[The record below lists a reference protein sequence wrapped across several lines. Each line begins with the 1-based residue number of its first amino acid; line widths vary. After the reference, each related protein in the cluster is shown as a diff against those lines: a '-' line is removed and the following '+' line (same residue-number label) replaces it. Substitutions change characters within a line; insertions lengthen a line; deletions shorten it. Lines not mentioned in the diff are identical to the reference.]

1 MGAIEDS
8 FKDYLMLDG
17 YLFSG
22 KRLCI
27 PEGFMSKTL
36 VHELHGGGLGRHF
49 D

>member
-27 PEGFMSKTL
+27 PKGFMSKTL
-36 VHELHGGGLGRHF
+36 VHELHGGSLGRHF